1 MRILSEL
8 EKDVVARLCTLKD
21 TSKDVAI
28 CDIITYFCPCSL
40 KWDENSIT
48 IFFDT
53 DKYQTDYVLNRL
65 ITIICLFEY
74 LQTQSLI
81 YVFKRTNVADRKEL
95 INVRLN
101 HVKWGDGS
109 INEERE
115 IAVKGNPKLTI
126 RGKTYT
132 FGDKATGV
140 NPLSKVNIPWTFT
153 QLVDLYANS
162 VVFCTETLR
171 HIKNQDF
178 KDDATIQYEENRKQT
193 KKAIKISLGIGIGS
207 ILVGVIIGCLTYCQ
221 NERHHQESLSQTQKI
236 VIVHDTIM
244 PSDQPGNL
252 TVNNMLP
259 KPINDSLKSTKTK
272 SK

>member
-8 EKDVVARLCTLKD
+8 EKEVVAHICTLQD

-40 KWDENSIT
+40 IWDENSIT

-65 ITIICLFEY
+65 ITVICLFEY

-101 HVKWGDGS
+101 HVKWGDGI

-115 IAVKGNPKLTI
+115 IAIQGNPKLTI
-126 RGKTYT
+126 SGKTYT

-171 HIKNQDF
+171 HIKNQDY
-178 KDDATIQYEENRKQT
+178 KDDATIQYEKNRKQT
-193 KKAIKISLGIGIGS
+193 WVAIGISLLVGIGS
-207 ILVGVIIGCLTYCQ
+207 MFVSGFFGLLTYFQ
-221 NERHHQESLSQTQKI
+221 SEALHRENLSQPKEYI
-236 VIVHDTIM
+236 EVHDTIW
-244 PSDQPGNL
+244 QPI
-252 TVNNMLP
+252 
-259 KPINDSLKSTKTK
+259 KPIMSDTIPIPSDSLKTALSTPK
-272 SK
+272 

>member
-8 EKDVVARLCTLKD
+8 EKEVVTHLCTLKD
-21 TSKDVAI
+21 ISKDVAI
-28 CDIITYFCPCSL
+28 CDIITYFCPCSI

-65 ITIICLFEY
+65 ITVICLFEY

-81 YVFKRTNVADRKEL
+81 YVFKRTNVVDRKEQ

-101 HVKWGDGS
+101 HVKWGEDI

-115 IAVKGNPKLTI
+115 IAIEGNPKLTI
-126 RGKTYT
+126 SGKTYT
-132 FGDKATGV
+132 IGNNATGV
-140 NPLSKVNIPWTFT
+140 NPLSKVNIPWNFT

-171 HIKNQDF
+171 HIKNQNY
-178 KDDATIQYEENRKQT
+178 KDDATIQYEKNRKQT
-193 KKAIKISLGIGIGS
+193 WKAIRITFFVGIGS
-207 ILVGVIIGCLTYCQ
+207 MAVSIAMGLLTYYQ
-221 NERHHQESLSQTQKI
+221 SNVHHQESISQSKEYV
-236 VIVHDTIM
+236 VIHDTIV
-244 PSDQPGNL
+244 QPAS
-252 TVNNMLP
+252 P
-259 KPINDSLKSTKTK
+259 KIQNKVDTTKSITDITK
-272 SK
+272 SKLSKSK